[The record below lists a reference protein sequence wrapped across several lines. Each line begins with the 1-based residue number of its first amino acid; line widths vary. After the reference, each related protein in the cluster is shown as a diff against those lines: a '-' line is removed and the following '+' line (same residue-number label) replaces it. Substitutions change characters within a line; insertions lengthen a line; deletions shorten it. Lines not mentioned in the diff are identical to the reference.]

1 MRRIFV
7 ALMILF
13 GPLCWAG
20 EPNPGTDDGV
30 RAMHVGSSALPDQIA
45 YVEFLKL
52 VDSAHR
58 DKDSHGLYLQI
69 VADALGIKLDRAQSS
84 ADLGRVQ
91 SQGAYFLGAYREMT
105 LEQLDSTIRVM
116 CAGKQSSKSADQ
128 LYDAMNAVDDIRD
141 KVRAK
146 HLTFAVSSLSTAERN
161 SFLAYLDELKASISY
176 VRIDSRKE
184 AGFGEQDIRMV
195 AEQSCNS
202 FAADYQALVEDL
214 Q

>member
-1 MRRIFV
+1 MQCRH
-7 ALMILF
+7 
-13 GPLCWAG
+13 
-20 EPNPGTDDGV
+20 
-30 RAMHVGSSALPDQIA
+30 RAARGFA
-45 YVEFLKL
+45 
-52 VDSAHR
+52 
-58 DKDSHGLYLQI
+58 
-69 VADALGIKLDRAQSS
+69 
-84 ADLGRVQ
+84 
-91 SQGAYFLGAYREMT
+91 
-105 LEQLDSTIRVM
+105 
-116 CAGKQSSKSADQ
+116 Q

-146 HLTFAVSSLSTAERN
+146 HLTFAVSSLSTAERK

-184 AGFGEQDIRMV
+184 AGLGEQDIRMV